1 VIVNSSG
8 SVTFDQF
15 TAQRSTGSNDLI
27 FQTVNGFCV
36 QNSQNTG
43 GGALRVSQTGSTQS
57 CSTTPPP
64 NRFEAESGTCQGT
77 LDADHAGFSGTG
89 FCNVTNAIGSTQEWT
104 VTRETAGTATLLFGF
119 ANGTTA
125 NRPMDVS
132 VNGTV
137 VASGLAF
144 SPTGEW
150 TVWQTAAVTA
160 ALNAG
165 ANTIRAVS
173 TTATGGPNLDYVEI
187 S

>member
-1 VIVNSSG
+1 
-8 SVTFDQF
+8 
-15 TAQRSTGSNDLI
+15 
-27 FQTVNGFCV
+27 
-36 QNSQNTG
+36 
-43 GGALRVSQTGSTQS
+43 
-57 CSTTPPP
+57 
-64 NRFEAESGTCQGT
+64 
-77 LDADHAGFSGTG
+77 
-89 FCNVTNAIGSTQEWT
+89 
-104 VTRETAGTATLLFGF
+104 LLFGF

-137 VASGLAF
+137 VATGLAF
-144 SPTGEW
+144 GPTGEW
-150 TVWQTAAVTA
+150 TVWQTASVTA